1 MKNIEIYSTKYKDDT
16 FDIEFPFKAYNA
28 VLLEDRLIAGFSFGE
43 IQRKQPNSEFWRAVW
58 CFDKVGN
65 VLWKVESP
73 YYISKE
79 TGEKVYYPC
88 VENGRCTDAVS
99 YVRYNK
105 EEDEIVVF
113 ARMGYRLDPETGKL
127 GEIIYW
133 ER

>member
-99 YVRYNK
+99 SVVYNEK
-105 EEDEIVVF
+105 RNVLLAG
-113 ARMGYRLDPETGKL
+113 ARMIYKLDPETGKL
-127 GEIIYW
+127 TEIDHT